1 MSTAG
6 PAIEVTDLTVAYGEK
21 PVLWDVDLD
30 VPQGVLMAIV
40 GPNGAGKTTLMSC
53 LLGFL
58 RPDAGEISIDGQ
70 APDDL
75 AIRRRTGFVPER
87 MNFDRR
93 ATSLVFLRYMA
104 NLGGTP
110 VAGIPKMLERM
121 DVSHGARK
129 RLSEHSRGMLQRVGM
144 AQALLNSPDYLFLD
158 EPASGLDPNGVF
170 LVREVILEQKKRGVA
185 VLLNSHQLSEVEKV
199 CDRVLFLSGG
209 VISTEERLRDG
220 VAIAM
225 SVTLINGS
233 FDATRVAEMVNGSVS
248 GNVLSFEVT
257 GEAEIADAVRR
268 LAETGAGVIDVR
280 RQAADLERM
289 FRGER

>member
-1 MSTAG
+1 MTG
-6 PAIEVTDLTVAYGEK
+6 VRVRGLEK
-21 PVLWDVDLD
+21 SFGSAHVLKGVDLD
-30 VPQGVLMAIV
+30 IAPGEVIGLI

-110 VAGIPKMLERM
+110 VTDIPKMLARM
-121 DVSHGARK
+121 DVAHGAQK

-144 AQALLNSPDYLFLD
+144 AQALLNQPDYLFLD

-209 VISTEERLRDG
+209 AITTEERLRDQA
-220 VAIAM
+220 AIAM

-233 FDATRVAEMVNGSVS
+233 FDPERVAAMVNGTVS
-248 GNVLSFEVT
+248 GNVVSFEVMS
-257 GEAEIADAVRR
+257 EAEIADAVRR
-268 LAETGAGVIDVR
+268 ITETGAGVIDVR